1 MRPVRIEID
10 FSAANDPDAHQWLDR
25 ILYRIEDG
33 WHVWDTA
40 GQPEPGAIEAST
52 WIRDGGRQGGRVRE
66 LLVASTR
73 RGAWTFAPHGRRM
86 RVTTCPNASDEL
98 TPEDAFRLA
107 DAPLV
112 ILVENRISDGAFVKR
127 VVTELDKSLHR
138 LWQRQ
143 NEPVQLDSVGGAGQM
158 LAEVERRTQGK
169 VRRYRPRL
177 VVIADSDRKGPDD
190 TVSPAVRALCRRCKA
205 LGVPCW
211 VLAKR
216 EAENYLPRVL
226 LDERQDAGADHA
238 RLVEAWDRLNDDQ
251 KNFFDMK
258 NGLPEALSAIEQ
270 VLFDGLSWDDRT
282 ILSRGFGPSVH
293 TCWTLW
299 SKVQAKSE
307 LLARGQGDL
316 EHGID
321 LIRGEV

>member
-1 MRPVRIEID
+1 MRIEID
-10 FSAANDPDAHQWLDR
+10 ISAANDSDAHPWLDR

-40 GQPEPGAIEAST
+40 SKPDPGAIESST
-52 WIRDGGRQGGRVRE
+52 WIRDGGRRGDRVLE
-66 LLVASTR
+66 LLVASTQ

-86 RVTTCPNASDEL
+86 RVTARPRASDEL
-98 TPEDAFRLA
+98 EPEDAFRLA
-107 DAPLV
+107 DEPLV
-112 ILVENRISDGAFVKR
+112 ILVENRDSDGAFVKR
-127 VVTELDKSLHR
+127 VVTELDKSIHG
-138 LWQRQ
+138 LWRRPG
-143 NEPVQLDSVGGAGQM
+143 EPVRFDSVGGLGQM

-169 VRRYRPRL
+169 PYRPRL
-177 VVIADSDRKGPDD
+177 IVIADSDRKGPDD
-190 TVSPAVRALCRRCKA
+190 TVSPAVRELCRGCKA

-211 VLAKR
+211 ILAKR

-226 LDERQDAGADHA
+226 LDERQGAGADHA
-238 RLVEAWDRLNDDQ
+238 RLVEAWDRLDDDQ

-258 NGLPEALSAIEQ
+258 SGLPEALSAIEQ
-270 VLFDGLSWDDRT
+270 ALFDGLSPDDHT
-282 ILSRGFGPSVH
+282 TLSRGFGSNVYK
-293 TCWTLW
+293 CWNCW
-299 SKVQAKSE
+299 GKVQAKAD

>member
-1 MRPVRIEID
+1 MRIEID

-33 WHVWDTA
+33 WHVWDTT
-40 GQPEPGAIEAST
+40 GQPDSGAIENST
-52 WIRDGGRQGGRVRE
+52 WIRDGGRQGDRVRE
-66 LLVASTR
+66 LLVASIR
-73 RGAWTFAPHGRRM
+73 RDAWTCAPHGRRM
-86 RVTTCPNASDEL
+86 RVTAHPNALDEL
-98 TPEDAFRLA
+98 TPEDASRFA
-107 DAPLV
+107 DVPLV

-127 VVTELDKSLHR
+127 VVTELDKPLHR

-143 NEPVQLDSVGGAGQM
+143 SEPVQLDSVGGVGQM
-158 LAEVERRTQGK
+158 QAEVERRTQG
-169 VRRYRPRL
+169 RPYRPRL
-177 VVIADSDRKGPDD
+177 VVIADSDRKGPGDAANP
-190 TVSPAVRALCRRCKA
+190 TVRALCRRCEA
-205 LGVPCW
+205 LSVPCW

-216 EAENYLPRVL
+216 EADNYLPRVL

-238 RLVEAWDRLNDDQ
+238 QLVEAWDRLNDDQ

-258 NGLPEALSAIEQ
+258 YGLPEALSAMEKALFGELSSDDQ
-270 VLFDGLSWDDRT
+270 V
-282 ILSRGFGPSVH
+282 ILSRGFGPKVH

-299 SKVQAKSE
+299 SRVQAKTE

-321 LIRGEV
+321 LIRGEI

>member
-1 MRPVRIEID
+1 MRIEID

-33 WHVWDTA
+33 WHVWDT
-40 GQPEPGAIEAST
+40 GRQPDPNAIEAAT
-52 WIRDGGRQGGRVRE
+52 WIRGRGDQGDWVRE
-66 LLVASTR
+66 MLVESIK
-73 RGAWTFAPHGRRM
+73 RGAWTFTPHGRRM
-86 RVTTCPNASDEL
+86 RVTARPNAMDEL
-98 TPEDAFRLA
+98 KPEDAFRLA
-107 DAPLV
+107 DEPLV
-112 ILVENRISDGAFVKR
+112 ILVENRVSDGAFVKR
-127 VVTELDKSLHR
+127 VVTELDKSLHG
-138 LWQRQ
+138 LWRRPG
-143 NEPVQLDSVGGAGQM
+143 EAVQFDSPGGVGQM
-158 LAEVERRTQGK
+158 LAEVERRTQG
-169 VRRYRPRL
+169 RRFRPRL
-177 VVIADSDRKGPDD
+177 IVIADSDRKGPDD
-190 TVSPAVRALCRRCKA
+190 TASPAVRALCRRCKA

-226 LDERQDAGADHA
+226 LDERPGTGADDA

-251 KNFFDMK
+251 KNFFDVK

-270 VLFDGLSWDDRT
+270 VLFEELSPDDQT
-282 ILSRGFGPSVH
+282 ILSHGFGPNVH

-299 SKVQAKSE
+299 PKVQAKTE

>member
-1 MRPVRIEID
+1 MRIAID
-10 FSAANDPDAHQWLDR
+10 FSAANDPDAHPWLDR

-40 GQPEPGAIEAST
+40 GEPDPGAIEASN

-66 LLVASTR
+66 LLVASTQ
-73 RGAWTFAPHGRRM
+73 RGAWTFAPHGRRL
-86 RVTTCPNASDEL
+86 RVTARPSAADEL
-98 TPEDAFRLA
+98 EPEDAFRLA

-112 ILVENRISDGAFVKR
+112 ILVENRVSDGAFVKR
-127 VVTELDKSLHR
+127 VVTELDKSVLG
-138 LWQRQ
+138 LWRRPGD
-143 NEPVQLDSVGGAGQM
+143 PVRFDSVGGVGQM
-158 LAEVERRTQGK
+158 QAEVERRTQG
-169 VRRYRPRL
+169 RRYRPRL

-190 TVSPAVRALCRRCKA
+190 AVSPAVRALCRRCEA
-205 LGVPCW
+205 LGVSCW

-226 LDERQDAGADHA
+226 LDERRGAGADHA

-258 NGLPEALSAIEQ
+258 NGLPEALSEIERA
-270 VLFDGLSWDDRT
+270 LFDGLSSDDKA
-282 ILSRGFGPSVH
+282 ILSQGFGPNVH

-299 SKVQAKSE
+299 SKVQARTE

>member
-1 MRPVRIEID
+1 VRIEID

-40 GQPEPGAIEAST
+40 GQPNPGAIEAST
-52 WIRDGGRQGGRVRE
+52 WIRDGGRQGDRVRE
-66 LLVASTR
+66 LLVASVQR
-73 RGAWTFAPHGRRM
+73 DAWTYAPHGRRM
-86 RVTTCPNASDEL
+86 RVTACPNASDEL
-98 TPEDAFRLA
+98 TPEDASRLA
-107 DAPLV
+107 DLPPV

-138 LWQRQ
+138 LWQRL
-143 NEPVQLDSVGGAGQM
+143 NEPIQLDSVGGVGQM
-158 LAEVERRTQGK
+158 LAEVERRSQG
-169 VRRYRPRL
+169 RRYRPRL

-190 TVSPAVRALCRRCKA
+190 TASPTVRALCRRCEA

-216 EAENYLPRVL
+216 EADNYLPRVL
-226 LDERQDAGADHA
+226 LDERQDAGADHV

-258 NGLPEALSAIEQ
+258 NGLPESLFAMEQAL
-270 VLFDGLSWDDRT
+270 FGKLSSDDRT
-282 ILSRGFGPSVH
+282 ILSRGFGPNLSD
-293 TCWTLW
+293 CWTLW
-299 SKVQAKSE
+299 SKVQAKTE
-307 LLARGQGDL
+307 LLACGQGDL
-316 EHGID
+316 EHGIE

>member
-1 MRPVRIEID
+1 MRIEID
-10 FSAANDPDAHQWLDR
+10 ISAANDPDAHRWLDR

-40 GQPEPGAIEAST
+40 SQPDPNAIEAAT
-52 WIRDGGRQGGRVRE
+52 WIRDRGPQGDRVRQM
-66 LLVASTR
+66 LVESIK

-86 RVTTCPNASDEL
+86 RVTARPGALDEL
-98 TPEDAFRLA
+98 KPEDAVRLA

-112 ILVENRISDGAFVKR
+112 ILVENRVSDGTFVKR
-127 VVTELDKSLHR
+127 VVTELDKSLHG
-138 LWQRQ
+138 LWRQ
-143 NEPVQLDSVGGAGQM
+143 PGEPVQFDSPGGVGQM
-158 LAEVERRTQGK
+158 LAEVERRTQG
-169 VRRYRPRL
+169 RRYRPRL
-177 VVIADSDRKGPDD
+177 VVITDSDRKGPGDK
-190 TVSPAVRALCRRCKA
+190 VSPAVRALCRRCKA

-216 EAENYLPRVL
+216 EAENYLPRIL
-226 LDERQDAGADHA
+226 LGERQDAGADHA
-238 RLVEAWDRLNDDQ
+238 RLVEAWDRFNDDQ

-258 NGLPEALSAIEQ
+258 NGLPEAPSAIEQ
-270 VLFDGLSWDDRT
+270 ALFAGLPLADRAV
-282 ILSRGFGPSVH
+282 LSRGFGLNVY

-299 SKVQAKSE
+299 SKVQAKTE
-307 LLARGQGDL
+307 LLGRGQGDL

>member
-1 MRPVRIEID
+1 MRIEID

-33 WHVWDTA
+33 WHVWDT
-40 GQPEPGAIEAST
+40 GRQPDPNAIEAAT
-52 WIRDGGRQGGRVRE
+52 WIRGRGGQGDRVRE
-66 LLVASTR
+66 MLVESIK
-73 RGAWTFAPHGRRM
+73 RGAWTFAPHGRRV
-86 RVTTCPNASDEL
+86 RVTARPGAADEL
-98 TPEDAFRLA
+98 KPEDAFRLG

-112 ILVENRISDGAFVKR
+112 ILVENRVSDGAFVKR
-127 VVTELDKSLHR
+127 VVTELDTSLHG
-138 LWQRQ
+138 LWRRPG
-143 NEPVQLDSVGGAGQM
+143 EPVQFDSPGGVGQI
-158 LAEVERRTQGK
+158 LAEVERRTQG
-169 VRRYRPRL
+169 RRFRPRL
-177 VVIADSDRKGPDD
+177 IVIADSDRKGPDD
-190 TVSPAVRALCRRCKA
+190 GPSQTVRALCRRCKA

-226 LDERQDAGADHA
+226 LDERQDAGADDA
-238 RLVEAWDRLNDDQ
+238 RLVEAWDRLDDDQ

-258 NGLPEALSAIEQ
+258 NGLPEALTAMEQ
-270 VLFDGLSWDDRT
+270 GLFGELSSDDQT
-282 ILSRGFGPSVH
+282 TLSRGFGPNVY

-299 SKVQAKSE
+299 PKVQAKSE

-316 EHGID
+316 EHGIE